1 MIISAVVNMEGRLTL
16 ALTWKSAGTRVYVV
30 LKKKVVYISLYWT
43 MPIDKSIIT
52 SSLDPVSIYGGA
64 EECFELCPLI

>member
-1 MIISAVVNMEGRLTL
+1 MIISAVVNVEGRLTL

-30 LKKKVVYISLYWT
+30 LKKDVVYISLYWT
-43 MPIDKSIIT
+43 MLIDKSIIT
-52 SSLDPVSIYGGA
+52 SSLDPVSIYGGV